1 MKKENVPQ
9 DLGALGKLTTEV
21 CYVTD
26 ENGNYVTQL
35 SNGWQI
41 KTDALDV
48 AWHDI
53 EEKVSAAKKKVDNNE
68 ASPILFFMELRVMDI
83 GILSAYTGFW
93 KWTIKRHMKPS
104 VFYKLSHEKLKKYA
118 AVFDI
123 SVEQLKT
130 MNAHEA

>member
-26 ENGNYVTQL
+26 ENGNYITEL

-41 KTDALDV
+41 KSEALDV

-53 EEKVSAAKKKVDNNE
+53 EEKVNAAKKKVENNE
-68 ASPILFFMELRVMDI
+68 ASPILFFMELRVMDLS
-83 GILSAYTGFW
+83 ILSAYTGFW
-93 KWTIKRHMKPS
+93 KWTIKRHMKPA
-104 VFYKLSHEKLKKYA
+104 VFKKLSEDKLKRYA
-118 AVFDI
+118 NVFDI

>member
-41 KTDALDV
+41 KSEALDV

-53 EEKVSAAKKKVDNNE
+53 EEKVNAAKKKVENNE
-68 ASPILFFMELRVMDI
+68 ASPILFFMELRVMDLS
-83 GILSAYTGFW
+83 ILSAYTGFW
-93 KWTIKRHMKPS
+93 KWTIKRHMKPA
-104 VFYKLSHEKLKKYA
+104 VFKKLAHDKLKRYA
-118 AVFDI
+118 DVFDI

>member
-1 MKKENVPQ
+1 MNKENVPQ

-41 KTDALDV
+41 KTEALDV

-53 EEKVSAAKKKVDNNE
+53 EEKVNAAKKKVENNE
-68 ASPILFFMELRVMDI
+68 ASPILFFMELRVMDLS
-83 GILSAYTGFW
+83 ILSAYTGFW
-93 KWTIKRHMKPS
+93 KWTIKRHMKPD
-104 VFYKLSHEKLKKYA
+104 VFKKLSHDKLKRYA
-118 AVFDI
+118 DVFDI